1 MHSDGICIELMLF
14 CHEDICLILANSVD
28 PDEMAHHHL
37 GLLCLPKYLFAG
49 IQTEKGKRIILWSK
63 KSTDISW
70 YGQFLLLE
78 SAFK

>member
-37 GLLCLPKYLFAG
+37 GLCCLPMYLFAG
-49 IQTEKGKRIILWSK
+49 IQTEKGK
-63 KSTDISW
+63 
-70 YGQFLLLE
+70 E
-78 SAFK
+78 